1 MKIKFDKINYGEAN
15 MWLTNFEQAKK
26 ESLKSRKPIF
36 LQFEMDGCGG
46 CKKLYAET
54 YPNLKVEEE
63 MQKWFVPLKLDLI
76 NDREI
81 RRDLA
86 AYWTP
91 SFYFLD
97 HEGKS
102 YFNFNGY
109 LPADEFRIILRLGY
123 AETQIPKGKYL
134 EAVEVMNEDIDK
146 FEGNPLLPKLLAQ
159 IGIVKYIKTKDKET
173 LMKTMAD
180 IRDKYPDSLESRMY
194 FWD

>member
-1 MKIKFDKINYGEAN
+1 MN
-15 MWLTNFEQAKK
+15 WLTKIDEAKE
-26 ESLKSRKPIF
+26 ESQKSRKPIL

-54 YPNLKVEEE
+54 YPNPQVEEE
-63 MQKWFVPLKLDLI
+63 MKKRFVLLKLDLI
-76 NDREI
+76 KDREI
-81 RRDLA
+81 RRELA

-97 HEGKS
+97 HNGKS

-134 EAVEVMNEDIDK
+134 EAIEVMNEDIDE

-173 LMKTMAD
+173 FMKTMTD
-180 IRDKYPDSLESRMY
+180 IRNNYQESLESRMY
-194 FWD
+194 FWDE